1 MSQNNNV
8 NNNVRN
14 NDLLNK
20 SVNVDPIGVIYS
32 ITSTDVEN
40 YVYNLLQSKGI
51 DGVQFVKC
59 VVSGNEKR
67 PEVQVGVFMNKH
79 SKNIR
84 SNSRNNDI
92 ADFLKKQL
100 DSGLYYPDNDLAT
113 ILKPLTHEVKLQ
125 LQGNQVICLLDIF
138 RVLGLMLLVNPRF
151 HNINIAEATRVKK
164 ESVMIV
170 YKTVKQNNSFND
182 NDSAAKT
189 LMKLSKR

>member
-1 MSQNNNV
+1 MSQNL
-8 NNNVRN
+8 N

-20 SVNVDPIGVIYS
+20 SVDVDPIGVIYS
-32 ITSTDVEN
+32 ITASDVEQ
-40 YVYNLLQSKGI
+40 YLFNLLSNQGI

-59 VVSGNEKR
+59 VVNGNQNR
-67 PEVQVGVFMNKH
+67 PEVQVGIFMNKH

-100 DSGLYYPDNDLAT
+100 DSGLYYPDEALSK
-113 ILKPLTHEVKLQ
+113 ILKPLTQEVKLQ

-138 RVLGLMLLVNPRF
+138 RVLGLMLLANPRV
-151 HNINIAEATRVKK
+151 HNINIAEASRVKK

-170 YKTVKQNNSFND
+170 YKTIKQNNGFDN

-189 LMKLSKR
+189 LMKLSKKW